1 MPGQRPG
8 PVCGTKDDCDL
19 GTLALLESP
28 CPGSLCALRSA
39 DIEAKAIAAGSHTIA
54 PSLVPLRVI
63 FREDESEVYGFDDLT
78 HPEVP
83 CKSVEIGKSD
93 TIQAQIIPANTFA
106 NVQFTSSAPAKVQV
120 VPAVAKSGLQVV
132 TVTGVDA
139 GESEIKAS
147 CGGRD
152 LGEIKVKTYAKR
164 IRTVAVRLVHEKNYN
179 STDVPDADIKAMLN
193 AVYIQG
199 VVEFKLTRLP
209 AKTVEFDKD
218 KDRQLDTKGP
228 WMTAEMK
235 AVVDA
240 CKDDNYDF
248 NLFLVDKSNDPKCG
262 GQAMFAQRYAFV
274 HADVCSNPPKTIAH
288 ELGHAQGLQHYR
300 HEDDEEALMYPTS
313 AGGQRLREFDWV
325 ALHAV

>member
-1 MPGQRPG
+1 MAGQRPG
-8 PVCGTKDDCDL
+8 SVCGTKDDFDL
-19 GTLALLESP
+19 GTLALCESP
-28 CPGSLCALRSA
+28 CPGSLCALRTA
-39 DIEAKAIAAGSHTIA
+39 DVEAKAIAAGTHTIA
-54 PSLVPLRVI
+54 PSLLPIRVV
-63 FREDESEVYGFDDLT
+63 FRESEYEKVYGFDDLT
-78 HPEVP
+78 NPEVP
-83 CKSVEIGKSD
+83 WKSVEIGKSD

-120 VPAVAKSGLQVV
+120 VPAVAASGSQVV

-152 LGEIKVKTYAKR
+152 LGKIKVKTYAKR

-179 STDVPDADIKAMLN
+179 STDVSDADIEAMLN
-193 AVYIQG
+193 AVYIQA
-199 VVEFKLTRLP
+199 VVEFKLKRLP

-218 KDRQLDTKGP
+218 KDKKLDTKGP

-262 GQAMFAQRYAFV
+262 GQAMFDQRYVFV
-274 HADVCSNPPKTIAH
+274 HADVCSDPPRTIAH
-288 ELGHAQGLQHYR
+288 ELGHAQGLHHR
-300 HEDDEEALMYPTS
+300 DDDEKALMYPTS
-313 AGGQRLREFDWV
+313 AGGWRLREFDWV
-325 ALHAV
+325 ALHVV